1 MTDTSLKSSSAVS
14 IRRPLN
20 RKRLLGLTYQA
31 LLFVAI
37 IFIVQYALANLSD
50 NLSKRGL
57 NLGLDFLAQEAGF
70 EISFTAINYASTDN
84 YWRVF
89 LVGIVNTLL
98 VTVIAIFL
106 STIVGFAVGIARLSS
121 NWALSRAA
129 LLYVEIIRNLPQ
141 LLHLLIWYNV
151 ALHALPVPRTAINL
165 GHAVY
170 LSNRGI
176 FFPSLTSNNPAV
188 LTLSILVTFIAAI
201 ILFRKL
207 TSYNDRSGSSMNVWF
222 PSLVLF
228 IMLPVTLLFLTNTD
242 VGISVPE
249 LKGFNF
255 VGGWVFVPELTA
267 LVFAM
272 TIYNAAFIAELVRA
286 SIQSVHKGQ
295 RESAAAI
302 GFKWGQTLRYI
313 IIPQA
318 MRVLLPPLSNQYL
331 NILKGSSLAVAIGY
345 PDLVGV
351 FTGISINQTGR
362 AIEIVSM
369 TMAVYLLISLT
380 IGACISLFNRMTR
393 IVER

>member
-1 MTDTSLKSSSAVS
+1 MAGW
-14 IRRPLN
+14 I
-20 RKRLLGLTYQA
+20 YQA
-31 LLFVAI
+31 LLLVAI
-37 IFIVQYALANLSD
+37 AVIVQLALGNLHD

-57 NLGLDFLAQEAGF
+57 NLGLDFLSQEAGF
-70 EISFTAINYASTDN
+70 EISFSAIAYSSSDN

-98 VTVIAIFL
+98 VTVIAIVL
-106 STIVGFAVGIARLSS
+106 STIVGFAVGIARLSG

-151 ALHALPVPRTAINL
+151 ALRALPVPRNAFNL
-165 GHAVY
+165 GDAFY
-170 LSNRGI
+170 FSNRGI
-176 FFPSLTSNNPAV
+176 FFPSLTSDNPAV
-188 LTLSILVTFIAAI
+188 LTLSILFAFIAAI
-201 ILFRKL
+201 VLFRNL
-207 TSYNDRSGSSMNVWF
+207 TRYADRSGHNVNAWL
-222 PSLVLF
+222 PSLLLL
-228 IMLPVTLLFLTNTD
+228 ILLPVAVVFLTNTE
-242 VGISVPE
+242 VGVSVPA

-286 SIQSVHKGQ
+286 SIQSVNKGQ

-369 TMAVYLLISLT
+369 TMAVYLLISLL
-380 IGACISLFNRMTR
+380 IGACIHLFNRMTR